1 MYTINLNDVKIP
13 ARYAERIKESYD
25 KFIKNNIGK
34 PISETDSTLLTLENA
49 KEKFPVPET
58 DKVSKLEES
67 VITSLNE
74 YTHTKFWNAER
85 KQAIIPQ
92 KENKKIAKI
101 QARLIDSEAG
111 ILELGDEE
119 FELLLEATKVDM
131 PRNDFVMYLSDY
143 LEELHAKSVLEK
155 K

>member
-1 MYTINLNDVKIP
+1 MYTINLNDVKVP

-25 KFIKNNIGK
+25 KFIKNNLGK
-34 PISETDSTLLTLENA
+34 PISENDPALLTLENA
-49 KEKFPVPET
+49 KEKFPAPET
-58 DKVSKLEES
+58 EKLPKLEEAIIS
-67 VITSLNE
+67 ALNE
-74 YTHTKFWNAER
+74 YAHSKFWNMER